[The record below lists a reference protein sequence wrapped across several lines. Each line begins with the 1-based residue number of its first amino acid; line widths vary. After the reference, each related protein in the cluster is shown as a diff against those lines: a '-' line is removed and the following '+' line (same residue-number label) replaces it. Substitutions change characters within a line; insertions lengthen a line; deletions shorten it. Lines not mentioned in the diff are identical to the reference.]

1 MVCPNCNSIDV
12 KKTSLIHAAGVY
24 ESRGRISG
32 FLAGSG
38 EGLFFGRYR
47 GVSQSHLSK
56 AASPPT
62 KLSYSAPGLLW
73 LVVFFPMMAIVV
85 RAKLSALTTLI
96 SVFYV
101 LALPVYLLAALSYN
115 WFVHPMKRKNWERKF
130 MCQRCGALIE
140 SQTGTRVNN
149 EASLRTS

>member
-1 MVCPNCNSIDV
+1 
-12 KKTSLIHAAGVY
+12 
-24 ESRGRISG
+24 
-32 FLAGSG
+32 
-38 EGLFFGRYR
+38 
-47 GVSQSHLSK
+47 
-56 AASPPT
+56 
-62 KLSYSAPGLLW
+62 
-73 LVVFFPMMAIVV
+73 MMAIVV

-101 LALPVYLLAALSYN
+101 LALPVYLLVALSYN

>member
-56 AASPPT
+56 GVSPPT

-73 LVVFFPMMAIVV
+73 LVVFFPMMAIVG

-101 LALPVYLLAALSYN
+101 LALPVYLLLVLSYN
-115 WFVHPMKRKNWERKF
+115 WLVHPKKRKNWERKF
-130 MCQRCGALIE
+130 MCQRCGALVE

-149 EASLRTS
+149 EPSFHAR